1 MAKGNDVKQETEED
15 QSEFG
20 KEQEKSHC
28 QKKSKKEHRIS
39 ILKRWHQ
46 TTSLFVKG
54 LKARL

>member
-28 QKKSKKEHRIS
+28 QKKKAKRS
-39 ILKRWHQ
+39 IG
-46 TTSLFVKG
+46 SIF
-54 LKARL
+54 